1 MRQDYIDLYDDY
13 THARIDRRAFLMH
26 LAAIAGG
33 TAAAYALLP
42 LLANDYAHAA
52 TVAPDDARLVV
63 ERVGI
68 IGVTGEVK
76 GYLVRPAD
84 ARPIHP
90 TERGKRYPGVVV
102 IHENRGLNA
111 HIEDVARRTA
121 LAGFIALASDALSP
135 FGGTPADEEA
145 ARGLFGKLDAE
156 LTRGDFNAA
165 VDWLG
170 SNQACSGRVGAVGFC
185 WGGGMVG
192 QLAVH
197 SRALDAGVVFYGRQP
212 LPADAA
218 KITAPLLLNYAGL
231 DLRINEGIPEFQR
244 ALAAAG
250 VRHELYYYVGANHA
264 FHNDS
269 NAARYSAPAAELA
282 WSRTIEFLQREL
294 RG

>member
-1 MRQDYIDLYDDY
+1 MRQDIIDLYDDY
-13 THARIDRRAFLMH
+13 THARIDRRAFLTH
-26 LAAIAGG
+26 LATVAGG

-42 LLANDYAHAA
+42 LLANDYAHATTIA
-52 TVAPDDARLVV
+52 ADDARLVT
-63 ERVGI
+63 ERVEF
-68 IGVTGEVK
+68 TGATGAVK
-76 GYLVRPAD
+76 GYLARPAD
-84 ARPIHP
+84 ARPKG
-90 TERGKRYPGVVV
+90 RKRYPGVIV

-111 HIEDVARRTA
+111 HIEDVARRAA
-121 LAGFIALASDALSP
+121 LAGFVALAPDALSP

-145 ARGLFGKLDAE
+145 ARGLFGKLDATV
-156 LTRGDFNAA
+156 TRGDFNAA

-170 SNQACSGRVGAVGFC
+170 ANEGCSGKVGAVGFC

-197 SRALDAGVVFYGRQP
+197 SRALAAGVVFYGRQP
-212 LPADAA
+212 ALEDVP

-231 DLRINEGIPEFQR
+231 DLRINEGVPAFQR

-269 NAARYSAPAAELA
+269 NAARYSQPAAELA
-282 WSRTIEFLQREL
+282 WARTVEFLAREL
-294 RG
+294 K